1 MPAGRYSNR
10 IPDGHFAFD
19 DGHAASRLGH
29 SARSAKNEVDVGSAA
44 RARARGRPAR
54 RGREARRS
62 SCRRCHGSAG
72 RARGHQE
79 GQEGSRRGR
88 GSGRGRACREG
99 KEEVTRSKVG
109 QPPAA
114 AGLPAFCSRDA
125 KQSPHTRREAQQVGR
140 MRLIVGLGNPGIEY
154 AWTPHNL
161 GFLVVDAL
169 AEDAGIRVTRPEAK
183 SLVGLG
189 QIAGREVVLAKPQT
203 MMNLSGLAVR
213 ELVSRAEC
221 EPSEM
226 IVVCDDIALPWGMLR
241 VRERGTAGGHNG
253 LKSVIG
259 AIGTTE
265 FVRVR
270 LGVKPEEMRGDLKEY
285 VLRQIRRDEEDLVSE
300 EIEQGAEA
308 VKVILAEGTQ
318 SAMNRFNRRVS
329 PQDEEESEE

>member
-1 MPAGRYSNR
+1 
-10 IPDGHFAFD
+10 
-19 DGHAASRLGH
+19 
-29 SARSAKNEVDVGSAA
+29 
-44 RARARGRPAR
+44 
-54 RGREARRS
+54 
-62 SCRRCHGSAG
+62 
-72 RARGHQE
+72 
-79 GQEGSRRGR
+79 
-88 GSGRGRACREG
+88 
-99 KEEVTRSKVG
+99 
-109 QPPAA
+109 
-114 AGLPAFCSRDA
+114 
-125 KQSPHTRREAQQVGR
+125 
-140 MRLIVGLGNPGIEY
+140 MRLIVGLGNSGIEY

-221 EPSEM
+221 EPSEL
-226 IVVCDDIALPWGMLR
+226 IVVCDDVALPWGTLR

-270 LGVKPEEMRGDLKEY
+270 LGVKPEAMRGDLKEY
-285 VLRQIRRDEEDLVSE
+285 VTRQIRRDEEDLVAE
-300 EIEQGAEA
+300 EIDLGAEA

-318 SAMNRFNRRVS
+318 AAMNRFNRRVS
-329 PQDEEESEE
+329 PTGDEETED

>member
-1 MPAGRYSNR
+1 
-10 IPDGHFAFD
+10 
-19 DGHAASRLGH
+19 
-29 SARSAKNEVDVGSAA
+29 
-44 RARARGRPAR
+44 
-54 RGREARRS
+54 
-62 SCRRCHGSAG
+62 
-72 RARGHQE
+72 
-79 GQEGSRRGR
+79 
-88 GSGRGRACREG
+88 
-99 KEEVTRSKVG
+99 
-109 QPPAA
+109 
-114 AGLPAFCSRDA
+114 
-125 KQSPHTRREAQQVGR
+125 

-169 AEDAGIRVTRPEAK
+169 AEDATIRVTRPEAK

-221 EPSEM
+221 EPSDM

-270 LGVKPEEMRGDLKEY
+270 LGVKPEELRGDLKEY
-285 VLRQIRRDEEDLVSE
+285 VLRQIRRDEEDLVAE

-329 PQDEEESEE
+329 PQDEEETEE